1 MLKVRLESRVIP
13 SSLTVLERV
22 TKVPATSTHVM
33 SPREEL
39 RWDAPRRIAS
49 NLSGFNASPLCEN
62 QE

>member
-1 MLKVRLESRVIP
+1 MAP

-33 SPREEL
+33 SSREEL
-39 RWDAPRRIAS
+39 RRDMPRRIAS
-49 NLSGFNASPLCEN
+49 DLSGFNARPLFEN